1 MALRRLE
8 KKAKA
13 TNARRRTLPRAVAI
27 AARQR
32 FLEHTQR
39 RGVILSPGPPAAQD
53 HAGDLSAPIPQRNS
67 EPAVISALPA
77 LPAASVTPAS
87 AERPAPAAIPDSS
100 ATPAS
105 AEKDDGTT
113 PAICSDG

>member
-1 MALRRLE
+1 MALRRQE
-8 KKAKA
+8 KKGKA

-32 FLEHTQR
+32 FLEHPHR
-39 RGVILSPGPPAAQD
+39 RGDIESPGPPAAQD

-67 EPAVISALPA
+67 EPAVMSAIDVPVISAL
-77 LPAASVTPAS
+77 SVLPAS
-87 AERPAPAAIPDSS
+87 AAIPASA

-105 AEKDDGTT
+105 AENPIPRTMA
-113 PAICSDG
+113 PPQQYV